1 MTAKKVDAATAG
13 RAIYK
18 KKILPFMKDKDRGKV
33 VVIDVNSGDYEVADD
48 DATALFRLLE
58 RQPDAFTWTERVGYP
73 VAHRIGS
80 SVTYRELEAE
90 HD

>member
-1 MTAKKVDAATAG
+1 MAAQREDVAAVG

-18 KKILPFMKDKDRGKV
+18 KAILPLMEDDDKGRV